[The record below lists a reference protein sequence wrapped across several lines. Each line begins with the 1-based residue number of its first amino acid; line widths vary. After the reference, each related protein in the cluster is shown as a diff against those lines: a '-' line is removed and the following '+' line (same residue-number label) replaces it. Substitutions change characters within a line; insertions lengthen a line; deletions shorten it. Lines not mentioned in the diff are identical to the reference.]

1 MTQTLV
7 LNHIGLNTT
16 DTKTIGDFYHN
27 VLQMKLET
35 LDDGRVI
42 ASAKDRKIVFA
53 KAAEK
58 GLGFG
63 AYSADSLETLNAL
76 RKRLE
81 DEGCNILPCVSPIY
95 ADKSAFSIVDPD
107 GNTQCF
113 SVQQSEESSKNSVL
127 AGRLQHLVVTTT
139 NITRMVDFYTKII
152 GFSISDKVLDDEG
165 KVKVCFL
172 RGDHEHHSFAI
183 FDAGTVRL
191 DHHCYEAVDWNL
203 IRDWADHLVAQDVP
217 IVWGPGRHGPGNN
230 AFLMFNDADGNWLEI
245 SAELE
250 HVAEDKP
257 VGIWEHCEK
266 TLNQWGKGL
275 LRT

>member
-7 LNHIGLNTT
+7 LNHIGLNTL
-16 DTKTIGDFYHN
+16 DTTLIGDFYHN
-27 VLQMKLET
+27 VLQMKLENLT
-35 LDDGRVI
+35 DGRVV
-42 ASAKDRKIVFA
+42 ASAKDRKIVFTQA
-53 KAAEK
+53 PEK

-63 AYSADSLETLNAL
+63 AYSADSIETLTVL
-76 RKRLE
+76 KSRLE
-81 DEGCNILPCVSPIY
+81 SEGCEILPCISPLY
-95 ADKSAFSIVDPD
+95 TDKSAFSIVDPD

-113 SVQQSEESSKNSVL
+113 AVQPHQESSDRAVL

-139 NITRMVDFYTKII
+139 DINRMVDFYSRVI
-152 GFSISDKVLDDEG
+152 GFSISDKVLDDDG

-172 RGDHEHHSFAI
+172 RGDHEHHCFAI

-203 IRDWADHLVAQDVP
+203 IRDWADHLVAKDVP

-230 AFLMFNDADGNWLEI
+230 AFLMFNDVDGNWLEI

-250 HVAEDKP
+250 HVAEDKL
-257 VGIWEHCEK
+257 VGVWEHCEK

-275 LRT
+275 LRS